1 MLLTALLANV
11 SILFVAR
18 DEVSEAAL
26 TDVQEALMSLLAP
39 LGWDNPYIPYV
50 PIGIIQSRPGFV
62 HCACAEIS
70 LRWYIVHEH
79 ALVIVGIVA
88 LRVDKVP
95 WIAWLHGDGVF
106 TRPTPPQRSDICT
119 RPG

>member
-1 MLLTALLANV
+1 MVSVSGTIVVLLTALLANV

-62 HCACAEIS
+62 LHSCC
-70 LRWYIVHEH
+70 LWPV
-79 ALVIVGIVA
+79 VV
-88 LRVDKVP
+88 RVRDRIL
-95 WIAWLHGDGVF
+95 WFGTLF
-106 TRPTPPQRSDICT
+106 
-119 RPG
+119 